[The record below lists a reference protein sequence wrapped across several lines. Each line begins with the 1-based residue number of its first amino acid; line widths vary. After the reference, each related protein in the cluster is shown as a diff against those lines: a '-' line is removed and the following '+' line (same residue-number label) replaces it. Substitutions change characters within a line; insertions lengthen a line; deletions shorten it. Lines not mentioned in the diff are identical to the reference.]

1 MDVTQVYQKAKYYD
15 DDEQILYMFQLHQKQ
30 GNQQ

>member
-1 MDVTQVYQKAKYYD
+1 MDVTQVYQKAKYYYNG
-15 DDEQILYMFQLHQKQ
+15 EQVFYMFQLHKKQ